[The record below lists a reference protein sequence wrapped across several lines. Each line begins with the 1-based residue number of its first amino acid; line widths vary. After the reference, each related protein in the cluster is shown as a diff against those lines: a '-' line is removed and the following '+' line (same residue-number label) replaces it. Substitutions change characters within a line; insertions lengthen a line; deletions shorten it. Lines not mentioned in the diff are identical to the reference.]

1 MIISSASFLPYI
13 FYNYSN
19 TISAPPLI
27 MSDPIQ
33 PTFIVSAYS
42 EPIVVQINGK
52 ANYLN
57 CNTFREFI
65 EKMLADGKTQY
76 VLDFTNCKGM
86 DSTFLGILAGTALEL
101 KKLTPPGVFV
111 VCNLGERNHELICNL
126 GLQNL
131 LTVGDDLP
139 EKDNVEFSK
148 LQNIEVSDA
157 RTVLKAHENLIQA
170 DDGNTAKFQDVISFL
185 RNQVEQSDK

>member
-1 MIISSASFLPYI
+1 
-13 FYNYSN
+13 
-19 TISAPPLI
+19 

-185 RNQVEQSDK
+185 RNQVEQSDKQ

>member
-1 MIISSASFLPYI
+1 
-13 FYNYSN
+13 
-19 TISAPPLI
+19 
-27 MSDPIQ
+27 MSDPQQ
-33 PTFIVSAYS
+33 PTFLVSAYS
-42 EPIVVQINGK
+42 EPVVVQINGK

-76 VLDFTNCKGM
+76 VMDFTHCKGM

-139 EKDNVEFSK
+139 EQNQATFSE

-157 RTVLKAHENLIQA
+157 RTVLKAHENLVQA
-170 DDGNTAKFQDVISFL
+170 DDQNATKFQDVISFL
-185 RNQVEQSDK
+185 RNQVEQSEKE

>member
-1 MIISSASFLPYI
+1 
-13 FYNYSN
+13 
-19 TISAPPLI
+19 
-27 MSDPIQ
+27 
-33 PTFIVSAYS
+33 
-42 EPIVVQINGK
+42 
-52 ANYLN
+52 LN

>member
-1 MIISSASFLPYI
+1 
-13 FYNYSN
+13 
-19 TISAPPLI
+19 
-27 MSDPIQ
+27 MSDPQQ
-33 PTFIVSAYS
+33 PTFLVSAYS
-42 EPIVVQINGK
+42 EPVVVQINGK

-65 EKMLADGKTQY
+65 ETMLSNGKTQF
-76 VLDFTNCKGM
+76 VLDFTKCKGM

-131 LTVGDDLP
+131 LTIGDDLP
-139 EKDNVEFSK
+139 EGTNADFTE
-148 LQNIEVSDA
+148 LQNMEVSDA
-157 RTVLKAHENLIQA
+157 RTVLEAHENLVSA
-170 DDGNTAKFQDVISFL
+170 DNQNAAKFQDVISFL
-185 RNQVEQSDK
+185 RNQVEQDKD

>member
-1 MIISSASFLPYI
+1 
-13 FYNYSN
+13 
-19 TISAPPLI
+19 
-27 MSDPIQ
+27 MSDPLQ
-33 PTFIVSAYS
+33 PTFLVSAYS
-42 EPIVVQINGK
+42 EPVVVQINGK

-65 EKMLADGKTQY
+65 EKMLADGKTQF

-111 VCNLGERNHELICNL
+111 VCNLSERNHELLCNL

-131 LTVGDDLP
+131 LTIGDDLP
-139 EKDNVEFSK
+139 ESCDANFSE
-148 LQNIEVSDA
+148 LQNMEVSDA
-157 RTVLKAHENLIQA
+157 KAVLNAHENLVAA
-170 DDGNTAKFQDVISFL
+170 DDQNAAKFQDVIAFL
-185 RNQVEQSDK
+185 KNQVDQADD